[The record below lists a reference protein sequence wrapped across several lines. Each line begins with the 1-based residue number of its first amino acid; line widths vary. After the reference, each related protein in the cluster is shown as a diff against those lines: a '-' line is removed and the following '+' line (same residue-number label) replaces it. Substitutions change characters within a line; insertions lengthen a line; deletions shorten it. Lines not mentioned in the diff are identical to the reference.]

1 MKESIVDDLPV
12 IDISQETEIETMSSV
27 EVALLS
33 SVLKN
38 VESVRNEIQSLRTV
52 IRDSVH

>member
-1 MKESIVDDLPV
+1 MKENTAENLPV
-12 IDISQETEIETMSSV
+12 IDISQDTEIETMSSV

-38 VESVRNEIQSLRTV
+38 VQSVRNEIQSLRTV